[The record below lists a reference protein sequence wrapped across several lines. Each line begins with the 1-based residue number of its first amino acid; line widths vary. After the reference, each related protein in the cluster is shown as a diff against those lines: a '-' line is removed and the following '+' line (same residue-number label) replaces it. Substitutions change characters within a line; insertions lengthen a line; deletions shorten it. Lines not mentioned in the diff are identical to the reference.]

1 MRKRLISVCV
11 VIFVSCVVAMYSW
24 AYYTQKPKGSSSASV
39 GDTVEESVSSVAE
52 ESIES
57 MLITVNGRTLTDE
70 VYRIEKEI
78 DWDAEVKSGGHVE
91 IHYPQLIREASAEL
105 TQQINIILRDTAFSF
120 FYHDYYGEITYE
132 EAIDLIKEEIENGVF
147 GFEIEYEVLQYSD
160 SYISLLFSMVVS
172 NSSRVNTNHFLAT
185 IDLATGQYVHFEDL
199 MDMEELSGSLR
210 NNLFEV
216 YEGTQAFFKKK
227 DAHEQEIVEE
237 FIGMIEKQ
245 MNGHNA
251 ANPHYDMYSF
261 QNIGMDEKYIYIRF
275 RESEFYSLHGYF
287 ILRIPLNIAD
297 FVETAAI
304 LNRDIFGEL
313 SDEGYFESSELEKE
327 IHAYANEVKGDFE
340 AVPYE
345 GDLFPPELIH
355 MAEEGLYHYDLTSGK
370 MLQLLDRWADETL
383 DYLGANE
390 FRLDL
395 GEMYRLFPELIEY
408 KDEINSEY
416 DAYSRIMKARSVG
429 GGSLSCG
436 GIFRINMTPDDEYYV
451 FVYWDGGNDKVQNVL
466 LTKQVD
472 NEFVEVDEFEIQTG
486 NGRVVQYGNDFYYV
500 YLYRNEYI
508 GCVDGIRIHK
518 LGTDALHENILVKY
532 LPESYAWKNIY
543 DNDDIDFGAELD
555 EYIDS
560 IKVVITSDEYLQN
573 GQEKDPRVYFG
584 DETEDLDSVVEE
596 GKRFYKIDFANIGV
610 PVYMS
615 KGGHFPM
622 YNWSIWTRFYLH
634 DGKHDMVL
642 ELENL
647 GSYWTN
653 RNMVQIWFKEID
665 GKVLTFRVYYISDY
679 NYVLNVMLVEGD
691 QITQIRNDVFSP
703 DKSRFILTEGE
714 LFTTMG

>member
-1 MRKRLISVCV
+1 MRKRLISLCV
-11 VIFVSCVVAMYSW
+11 VIFVLCVVAMYSR
-24 AYYTQKPKGSSSASV
+24 AYYTRITKGSFASV
-39 GDTVEESVSSVAE
+39 GDTVEESVSSAAE

-57 MLITVNGRTLTDE
+57 LLITVNGRTLTDE

-78 DWDAEVKSGGHVE
+78 DWDAEVKSGGHV
-91 IHYPQLIREASAEL
+91 
-105 TQQINIILRDTAFSF
+105 D
-120 FYHDYYGEITYE
+120 
-132 EAIDLIKEEIENGVF
+132 
-147 GFEIEYEVLQYSD
+147 
-160 SYISLLFSMVVS
+160 
-172 NSSRVNTNHFLAT
+172 
-185 IDLATGQYVHFEDL
+185 
-199 MDMEELSGSLR
+199 
-210 NNLFEV
+210 
-216 YEGTQAFFKKK
+216 
-227 DAHEQEIVEE
+227 
-237 FIGMIEKQ
+237 
-245 MNGHNA
+245 
-251 ANPHYDMYSF
+251 
-261 QNIGMDEKYIYIRF
+261 
-275 RESEFYSLHGYF
+275 
-287 ILRIPLNIAD
+287 
-297 FVETAAI
+297 ETAAI
-304 LNRDIFGEL
+304 LNRDIFGKL
-313 SDEGYFESSELEKE
+313 SDEGYFKSSELEEE

-355 MAEEGLYHYDLTSGK
+355 MAEEGLYHYDLTSGE

-390 FRLDL
+390 FQL
-395 GEMYRLFPELIEY
+395 GIDEMYRLFPELIEY

-416 DAYSRIMKARSVG
+416 DAYRRIMEARSVG
-429 GGSLSCG
+429 GGSLGCD

-486 NGRVVQYGNDFYYV
+486 NGRVIQYGNDFYYV

-560 IKVVITSDEYLQN
+560 IKAVITSDEYLQN

-653 RNMVQIWFKEID
+653 RNMVQIWFKEIE

-714 LFTTMG
+714 IFWTM